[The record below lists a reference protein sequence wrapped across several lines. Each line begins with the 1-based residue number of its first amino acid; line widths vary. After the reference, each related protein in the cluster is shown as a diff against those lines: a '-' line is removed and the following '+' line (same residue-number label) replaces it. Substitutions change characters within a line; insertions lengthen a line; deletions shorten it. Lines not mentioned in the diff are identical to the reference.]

1 MEDLGNKVWMR
12 MSVQSYFSG
21 PQDFY
26 MEKVPCFSWSL
37 ILKLVRG
44 SLIDSKN
51 RSNKEMYTSAKK
63 FEIMAQVAQKPLRH
77 VRYMK
82 TDGQRLSV

>member
-12 MSVQSYFSG
+12 MAVQSYFSG

-26 MEKVPCFSWSL
+26 MEKVSCFSWSL

-44 SLIDSKN
+44 SLTDSEN
-51 RSNKEMYTSAKK
+51 RSNKEMYTSVK
-63 FEIMAQVAQKPLRH
+63 
-77 VRYMK
+77 
-82 TDGQRLSV
+82 